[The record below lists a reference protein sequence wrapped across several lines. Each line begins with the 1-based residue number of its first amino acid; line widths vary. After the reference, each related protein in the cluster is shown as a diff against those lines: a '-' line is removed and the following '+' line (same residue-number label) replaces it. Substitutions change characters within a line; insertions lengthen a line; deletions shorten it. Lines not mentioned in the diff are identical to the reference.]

1 MHCYI
6 INEEKDAYKGKE
18 QGSKMDY
25 KKAGVDIEAG
35 YKSVSAGRPWRIF
48 RGIFPFGDEKY
59 GESYPCV
66 RNGRCGDEAEAGL
79 FAG

>member
-35 YKSVSAGRPWRIF
+35 YKSVELMING
-48 RGIFPFGDEKY
+48 GKY
-59 GESYPCV
+59 GGKRMQQNVIWKPFCV
-66 RNGRCGDEAEAGL
+66 
-79 FAG
+79 FAH